1 MHEGPGQDCLTCSLK
16 LLGVLGAIVKGP
28 QIHVGKAVS
37 VDWVNNLWLTLA
49 PQSFKTVDWLIK
61 CKFTLTSYQ
70 IQSSEGVIT
79 YFLNQKTLKSAM
91 QTWSIGF
98 LLAHL
103 VPLCKSEQDKPESS
117 APTHPQAC
125 DLHENALLS
134 WYILTFK
141 KFFKLEKDKFVIWR
155 MLWTTTTKQN
165 HCLPFQWTMYVA
177 QHQPISHS
185 SRPLWYALQ
194 GIQDG
199 EKQDTDLRQL
209 RCLSKKKKNPI
220 SPNLCIFP
228 YIKSIKI
235 MILRCLSFVISSNLL
250 MFDYMFF
257 VFQTKTTK
265 FPGSSLTSL
274 EQFLRAIYLIG
285 CLLGCSPQQVP

>member
-37 VDWVNNLWLTLA
+37 VDWVNKLWLILA

-155 MLWTTTTKQN
+155 MLWPTTTTKKTIACHFSEQ
-165 HCLPFQWTMYVA
+165 CML
-177 QHQPISHS
+177 
-185 SRPLWYALQ
+185 L
-194 GIQDG
+194 
-199 EKQDTDLRQL
+199 
-209 RCLSKKKKNPI
+209 
-220 SPNLCIFP
+220 
-228 YIKSIKI
+228 SIKPSATPAAPCG
-235 MILRCLSFVISSNLL
+235 MPCREFRMEKNRILALDS
-250 MFDYMFF
+250 
-257 VFQTKTTK
+257 
-265 FPGSSLTSL
+265 
-274 EQFLRAIYLIG
+274 
-285 CLLGCSPQQVP
+285 